1 MKNKLRFIMPRLI
14 GATIVAGV
22 FALVIAT
29 VFKLLLGLTVIT
41 AAIAMIA
48 RSLGKSREQLAQYPQ
63 GAMADFGNGSAW
75 NRTIQPVGGYS
86 TSSGTSIVPID

>member
-63 GAMADFGNGSAW
+63 GAIADFGNGSAW
-75 NRTIQPVGGYS
+75 NPTIQPVGGYS
-86 TSSGTSIVPID
+86 TSKGTSIVPID